1 MCWKKSVLKISQNSQ
16 ENTSGFMQ
24 VNYILF
30 QLKPL
35 ENHDSLDKIIE
46 YDKG

>member
-1 MCWKKSVLKISQNSQ
+1 
-16 ENTSGFMQ
+16 MQ

-46 YDKG
+46 YDKGQFLNFASNIKYFP